1 MARRNLLH
9 KSKLADFKE
18 WLSMNGIQWRDGKG
32 SYQVIQVNTGC
43 GWTPIYDS
51 SKERRE
57 HFTTQDALRPLV
69 NRFIREAAK

>member
-32 SYQVIQVNTGC
+32 SYRVIGEYGMRLDT
-43 GWTPIYDS
+43 D
-51 SKERRE
+51 
-57 HFTTQDALRPLV
+57 L
-69 NRFIREAAK
+69 

>member
-18 WLSMNGIQWRDGKG
+18 WLSMNGIQCRDGKG
-32 SYQVIQVNTGC
+32 SYQVNTGC

-57 HFTTQDALRPLV
+57 HFTIHDALRPLV

>member
-1 MARRNLLH
+1 
-9 KSKLADFKE
+9 
-18 WLSMNGIQWRDGKG
+18 MNGIQWRDGKG
-32 SYQVIQVNTGC
+32 SYQVIQVNTGY

-57 HFTTQDALRPLV
+57 HFTIQDALRPLV